1 MAHTGAANTKE
12 PEATAQPNAHHCL
25 MEELR
30 QRVQAATTMDEGFKE
45 IASAFTT
52 LNVTI
57 ERITLARNNEKSE
70 VTLNQNASGVRRD
83 IEAQVAG
90 LTITVTCINP
100 MTPNVNASLQSLVT
114 MAAIA
119 AQQWTAATAA
129 LLAVETSR
137 MIGSS
142 PQMRELNLE
151 IARAARSTHSVL
163 IKGESGT
170 GKTTA
175 ALMIHEQSPRAD
187 KPFVDLNCAALPEA
201 LLESELFGYEKGAF
215 TGAGTTKKGLFET
228 ADSGTLFLD
237 EIAEMKP
244 ELQAKLLTAI
254 EQKKIRRLGSTKD
267 IHCNVRILTA
277 SSRNLQTM
285 IKEGTF
291 REDLYYRIAVLE
303 IQVAPLRERP
313 SDIPALI
320 NSRLLHEQELT
331 GHSIPFQ
338 IDDRALKALAFY
350 DWPGNIRQLQNVVS
364 RLTARVDDEK
374 AITQTDVYSQLP
386 HNNVEEGSLVLPAAA
401 RVLLANENL
410 YSYVARVQLLVI
422 EAATIAEGNHT
433 HAAKRLGYRRSSLVG
448 LKQKLK
454 RGNHS
459 GSALEPLPEIHLAP
473 ITHQSK
479 SPSAAA

>member
-1 MAHTGAANTKE
+1 
-12 PEATAQPNAHHCL
+12 
-25 MEELR
+25 
-30 QRVQAATTMDEGFKE
+30 
-45 IASAFTT
+45 
-52 LNVTI
+52 
-57 ERITLARNNEKSE
+57 
-70 VTLNQNASGVRRD
+70 
-83 IEAQVAG
+83 
-90 LTITVTCINP
+90 
-100 MTPNVNASLQSLVT
+100 
-114 MAAIA
+114 
-119 AQQWTAATAA
+119 
-129 LLAVETSR
+129 

-142 PQMRELNLE
+142 PQMLELNLE

-228 ADSGTLFLD
+228 ADGGTLFLD

-267 IHCNVRILTA
+267 IQCNVRILTA

-331 GHSIPFQ
+331 GRSLSFQ
-338 IDDRALKALAFY
+338 IEDRALKALAFY

-364 RLTARVDDEK
+364 RLTARVDDAK

-386 HNNVEEGSLVLPAAA
+386 HDDVEEGSLVLPAAA

-448 LKQKLK
+448 LKQKLQ

-459 GSALEPLPEIHLAP
+459 QHALEPLSEIHLAP
-473 ITHQSK
+473 VAHQPES
-479 SPSAAA
+479 STVAA